1 MAYTLTDTEIMDLLE
16 EGKPLPEKYRDRLHP
31 KRKSAYQHEERE
43 LKVDTPSGHSFRV
56 IIRRNSL
63 NILDFSI
70 ILSYYDETSNTWLRL
85 VRYNGKHP
93 SLHTNKIERNSFHDF
108 HIHKATERYQLGD
121 YPIDGYAEVTH
132 SYTTFEEALTAF
144 LKDCHFESPSS
155 HQRSLFEWGGVENGY

>member
-1 MAYTLTDTEIMDLLE
+1 MASTLTDTEIMDLLE
-16 EGKPLPEKYRDRLHP
+16 EEKPLPERYRDRLQP

-43 LKVDTPSGHSFRV
+43 LEVATPSGHSFRI
-56 IIRRNSL
+56 IIRRNSQ

-70 ILSYYDETSNTWLRL
+70 ILSYYDEASNTWLRL

-132 SYTTFEEALTAF
+132 SYSTFEEALAAF
-144 LKDCHFESPSS
+144 LKDCHFESLPGP
-155 HQRSLFEWGGVENGY
+155 QLPLFEQGGVENGY